1 MLVMASERWATTA
14 RIYARG
20 QKHGRP
26 NGTMERGAI
35 VARTLHDRGGNLAGP
50 PIQLTTVKYQACT
63 RTQNRIVLG
72 TSREHML
79 EFA

>member
-1 MLVMASERWATTA
+1 
-14 RIYARG
+14 
-20 QKHGRP
+20 
-26 NGTMERGAI
+26 MERDAI
-35 VARTLHDRGGNLAGP
+35 VARTLHDRRRIS

>member
-1 MLVMASERWATTA
+1 MREDKNTRAKAERDGVRNAAQLLHTD
-14 RIYARG
+14 
-20 QKHGRP
+20 
-26 NGTMERGAI
+26 
-35 VARTLHDRGGNLAGP
+35 VARQDESRYSWQRLST
-50 PIQLTTVKYQACT
+50 QACT

>member
-1 MLVMASERWATTA
+1 MGGRTGRWNEAQLLRVRCTT
-14 RIYARG
+14 
-20 QKHGRP
+20 
-26 NGTMERGAI
+26 
-35 VARTLHDRGGNLAGP
+35 GGNLAGP

>member
-35 VARTLHDRGGNLAGP
+35 VARTLHDRGKSRRAAD
-50 PIQLTTVKYQACT
+50 TVD
-63 RTQNRIVLG
+63 NG
-72 TSREHML
+72 
-79 EFA
+79 